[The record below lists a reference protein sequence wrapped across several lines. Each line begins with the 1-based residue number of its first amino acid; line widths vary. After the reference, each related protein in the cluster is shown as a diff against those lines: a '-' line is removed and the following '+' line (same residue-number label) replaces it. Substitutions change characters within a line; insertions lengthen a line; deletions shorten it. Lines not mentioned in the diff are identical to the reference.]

1 MQTMAKF
8 EINLVINRSNE
19 EVFGFISNAENQ
31 PLWRASVLEVTR
43 TSSEPFGI
51 GSVFKAR
58 FSFLGRPFDG
68 DLTVIAHEPYEKYGT
83 NVVGGPFPLEARYAL
98 LPTANGT
105 QLTLFIEGEPGGF
118 FKLAEPLV
126 VSLAKRS
133 YEADLHNLKDLLE
146 AQAVQAA

>member
-1 MQTMAKF
+1 MAKF
-8 EINLVINRSNE
+8 EIQLVINRPIE
-19 EVFGFISNAENQ
+19 EVFGFISNAENL
-31 PLWRASVLEVTR
+31 PLWKASALEIKS
-43 TSSEPFGI
+43 TSSEPPGI

-68 DLTVIAHEPYEKYGT
+68 DLKIIAYEPHEKYGT
-83 NVVGGPFPLEARYAL
+83 KVVGGPFPLEARYTLEPAEG
-98 LPTANGT
+98 GT
-105 QLTLFIEGEPGGF
+105 RLTLVIEGQPGGF
-118 FKLAEPLV
+118 FRLAEPLV